1 MVTDEDY
8 DKNTPLMLAIES
20 GSEDVVEKLI
30 SYGSNVNHI
39 NKVRALGCP
48 KFPRFLDPL
57 FFVFYLMRESW

>member
-39 NKVRALGCP
+39 NKVRDWTGI
-48 KFPRFLDPL
+48 
-57 FFVFYLMRESW
+57 

>member
-39 NKVRALGCP
+39 NKVRAWT
-48 KFPRFLDPL
+48 
-57 FFVFYLMRESW
+57 VIYVAV

>member
-20 GSEDVVEKLI
+20 GSEEVVEKLI

-39 NKVRALGCP
+39 NKVRTHIRLIVSLYKC
-48 KFPRFLDPL
+48 
-57 FFVFYLMRESW
+57 LMLAYAAGPIYP